1 MRKRVLFLV
10 LSVAALMV
18 AMVVVS
24 ALPALAAP
32 GSGGGQP
39 SSSLTAMRVFMGV
52 LLIGAGLPLRVVQ
65 FFEALQLGH
74 GRVPQLRKGQSP
86 NISCSSS
93 SDSASMNNTT

>member
-32 GSGGGQP
+32 GSGGQP
-39 SSSLTAMRVFMGV
+39 GSSLTAMRAFMGV
-52 LLIGAGLPLRVVQ
+52 LLIGAGLLARRVLR
-65 FFEALQLGH
+65 
-74 GRVPQLRKGQSP
+74 
-86 NISCSSS
+86 
-93 SDSASMNNTT
+93 

>member
-10 LSVAALMV
+10 LSLAALMV

-39 SSSLTAMRVFMGV
+39 SSSLPAMRVFMGV
-52 LLIGAGLPLRVVQ
+52 LLIGAGLLARRVLR
-65 FFEALQLGH
+65 
-74 GRVPQLRKGQSP
+74 
-86 NISCSSS
+86 
-93 SDSASMNNTT
+93 